1 MSGHAYSAWPLLS
14 RQPPAAAAIRPLA
27 LQIKQLVAKTLI
39 AAQPML
45 Q

>member
-1 MSGHAYSAWPLLS
+1 MSGHMPLHALE
-14 RQPPAAAAIRPLA
+14 PCLPAVRSLA